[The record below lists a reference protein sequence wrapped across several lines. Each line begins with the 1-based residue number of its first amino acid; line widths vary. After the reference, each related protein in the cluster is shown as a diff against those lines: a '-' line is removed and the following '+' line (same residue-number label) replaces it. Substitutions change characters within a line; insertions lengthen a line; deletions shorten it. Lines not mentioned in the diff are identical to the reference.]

1 LRKHFAGLITYLLI
15 LSTSSSEAFIVNLN
29 QEEIQKATKFGKDNK
44 DSLQKSLEKIY
55 SFGRSR
61 KFEDGGIIKTK
72 WYKLASMAAIEEKQS
87 YTKPLEK
94 SYILQ
99 EESLQIDFIVFGH
112 TLDFAREYTAF
123 ILQEDRVVEP
133 EKKYSDRN
141 QYCMAKKK
149 SIAGFPSCRTMVRTY
164 FSYKSLDATKEAI
177 IVLKKDGKEF
187 QFKVDFS
194 KFK

>member
-1 LRKHFAGLITYLLI
+1 LSKHLAELITYLLI
-15 LSTSSSEAFIVNLN
+15 LSTSSSEAFIINLN
-29 QEEIQKATKFGKDNK
+29 EEEIQKAVKFGKENK
-44 DSLQKSLEKIY
+44 DSLQESLGKIY

-87 YTKPLEK
+87 HTEPLEQ

-99 EESLQIDFIVFGH
+99 DESLQIDFIVFGY
-112 TLDFAREYTAF
+112 TLDFAQEYTAF
-123 ILQEDRVVEP
+123 ILQEDREIEP

-141 QYCMAKKK
+141 QYCMPKKE
-149 SIAGFPSCRTMVRTY
+149 SMIGFPSCRTTVRTY

-177 IVLKKDGKEF
+177 IVIKKDGKEF
-187 QFKVDFS
+187 RVEVDFS